1 MKIEIEI
8 GDENVIANIAVALK
22 ALAGEYELAAN
33 GMNREPMPLTVLRGL
48 YEHFSTAYYLIA
60 NASYAEEIDKAIEGD
75 RPSPV

>member
-8 GDENVIANIAVALK
+8 KDDTVIPNIAVALK

-33 GMNREPMPLTVLRGL
+33 GMDREPMPLTVLQGL

-60 NASYAEEIDKAIEGD
+60 NASYVEEIDKAIEGN